1 MHIGKVLCDKLFTC
15 VHGNDAYDAKSFAHF
30 SAFFFLYKVQ
40 LTIVKYV
47 FIMISN

>member
-15 VHGNDAYDAKSFAHF
+15 VHGNDAYDAKSFTHF
-30 SAFFFLYKVQ
+30 SAFFLCNVQ
-40 LTIVKYV
+40 LTIVKYD